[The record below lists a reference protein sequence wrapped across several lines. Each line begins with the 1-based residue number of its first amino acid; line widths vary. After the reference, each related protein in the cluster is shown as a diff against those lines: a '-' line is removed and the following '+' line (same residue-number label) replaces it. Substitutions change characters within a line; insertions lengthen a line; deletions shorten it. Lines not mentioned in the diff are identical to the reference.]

1 MTSRLVL
8 LTTLLAGVSAPA
20 FAQATAQPGDED
32 GASAT
37 TPETGIIITAQKIE
51 QRAQDVPITVSV
63 NTGERLRELGV
74 SELDE
79 LSNYVPGLNVQ
90 EQSANN
96 PGIVIRGITSDSGSA
111 QQAARV
117 TLYYNGVDISHS
129 RGSYQD
135 LYDVDRIEVIKGPQA
150 TLFGTASTVG
160 AISILS
166 ARPRAG
172 TSAELTAGYGNYDA
186 YLASGFVNLG
196 SDTLAVRI
204 AGAFKKRDGYVT
216 NLAPGQ
222 DDLNGQNQ
230 LGLRASLRWRPTDRL
245 TVDAIGTYDR
255 QRNPGTAFI
264 SRRFATPA
272 GPGDPFGVA
281 FLGGAPEDQSAAVLG
296 LGKLG
301 LRRHVYDANLTV
313 DYELTDDLTLTLV
326 NGYRDFD
333 SLEVFDADG
342 SAAPFLEFA
351 EDARGY
357 QINQETRFTYVS
369 DRARAAFGFN
379 YFHED
384 STQAVPFVTEEGVY
398 LQCAANLVPGLPCV
412 APDGSVPATRAT
424 AQLTRGAATTLPYN
438 SLFRNGGINDSYSLF
453 GDVTWI
459 PTEQLEL
466 TAGLR
471 ALIEQRR
478 STYFARQPNSV
489 ITRAPLLPVV
499 DTGGQTFAT
508 KRSFQAFLPRFN
520 ALFRFSPRVN
530 AFATVSKGRRSP
542 TVQLAAARTAAGPVS
557 SVQDIPEEVLWNY
570 EVGLKGQAGPASG
583 TIGVFYQTYDN
594 FQVSV
599 TENGRAVTRNAGT
612 ASNFGVELEA
622 QVRPAP
628 WFNVFGNFAYLDGG
642 IDDKPA
648 NGRFAGNQ
656 FRLQPRYQA
665 SGGVTLD
672 RDFGTVR
679 VFATPSITYRSRI
692 FFELP
697 NTPLISQGGVTLV
710 NLRAGVGFGERF
722 EVAGFARNLT
732 NKDYLLDAGNTGG
745 SFGDPTF
752 IPAEPR
758 FYGVQL
764 TARY

>member
-1 MTSRLVL
+1 MTGRLL

-20 FAQATAQPGDED
+20 FAQATAQPGDAAAA
-32 GASAT
+32 ASPSEA
-37 TPETGIIITAQKIE
+37 EIIVTAQKIE
-51 QRAQDVPITVSV
+51 QRALDVPITISV
-63 NTGERLRELGV
+63 NTGEKLRELGV

-117 TLYYNGVDISHS
+117 TLYYNGVDISRS

-160 AISILS
+160 AVSIIS

-172 TSAELTAGYGNYDA
+172 TSAEVTGGYGNYNA
-186 YLASGFVNLG
+186 YLASGFVNAG

-204 AGAFKKRDGYVT
+204 AGAFKKRDGYVR
-216 NLAPGQ
+216 NLAPNQ

-230 LGLRASLRWRPTDRL
+230 LGLRASVRWQPTDRL

-264 SRRFATPA
+264 SKKFATPA

-281 FLGGAPEDQSAAVLG
+281 FLGGAPADQSAAILG
-296 LGKLG
+296 LNKLG
-301 LRRHVYDANLTV
+301 LRRHVYDGNLTIAY
-313 DYELTDDLTLTLV
+313 DLRDDLTLTLV
-326 NGYRDFD
+326 NGYRRFD
-333 SLEVFDADG
+333 SNEVFDADG

-357 QINQETRFTYVS
+357 QINQETRFSYVR
-369 DRARAAFGFN
+369 DRARASFGFN

-398 LQCAANLVPGLPCV
+398 LQCAAGLVPGLPCV
-412 APDGSVPATRAT
+412 AADGSVSATRAT
-424 AQLTRGAATTLPYN
+424 ALLTRGAATVLPYN

-453 GDVTWI
+453 GDVTVI
-459 PTEQLEL
+459 PTERLEL

-489 ITRAPLLPVV
+489 ITRRPLLPVV
-499 DTGGQTFAT
+499 DTAGQTFET
-508 KRSFQAFLPRFN
+508 KRSYQAFLPRFN
-520 ALFRFSPRVN
+520 ALYRFTDRVN
-530 AFATVSKGRRSP
+530 GFATISKGRRSP
-542 TVQLAAARTAAGPVS
+542 TVQLGSASTAAGPIA
-557 SVQDIPEEVLWNY
+557 SVQDIPEEVLVNY
-570 EVGLKGQAGPASG
+570 EVGLKGSAGPASG

-599 TENGRAVTRNAGT
+599 TENGRAVTRNAGS

-622 QVRPAP
+622 QVRPVS
-628 WFNVFGNFAYLDGG
+628 WFNIFGNFAYLDGG
-642 IDDKPA
+642 IDNKA
-648 NGRFAGNQ
+648 VNGRFAGNR

-672 RDFGTVR
+672 RQIGSVR
-679 VFATPSITYRSRI
+679 VFATPSVTYRSRI
-692 FFELP
+692 FFEVPNLP
-697 NTPLISQGGVTLV
+697 NISQAGVTLV
-710 NLRAGVGFGERF
+710 NLRAGLGFGNRF

-732 NKDYLLDAGNTGG
+732 NKKYLLDAGNTGG
-745 SFGDPTF
+745 AFGDPTF

-764 TARY
+764 TAHY

>member
-1 MTSRLVL
+1 MTGRLL

-20 FAQATAQPGDED
+20 FAQATAQPGDAA
-32 GASAT
+32 GAAASPSEA
-37 TPETGIIITAQKIE
+37 EIIVTAQKIE
-51 QRAQDVPITVSV
+51 QRALDVPITISV
-63 NTGERLRELGV
+63 NTGEKLRELGV

-117 TLYYNGVDISHS
+117 TLYYNGVDISRS

-160 AISILS
+160 AVSIIS

-172 TSAELTAGYGNYDA
+172 TSAEVTGGYGNYNA
-186 YLASGFVNLG
+186 YLASGFVNAG

-204 AGAFKKRDGYVT
+204 AGAFKKRDGYVR
-216 NLAPGQ
+216 NLAPNQ

-230 LGLRASLRWRPTDRL
+230 LGLRASVRWQPTDRL

-264 SRRFATPA
+264 SKKFATPA

-281 FLGGAPEDQSAAVLG
+281 FLGGAPADQSAAILG
-296 LGKLG
+296 LNKLG
-301 LRRHVYDANLTV
+301 LRRHVYDGNLTIAY
-313 DYELTDDLTLTLV
+313 DLRDDLTLTLV
-326 NGYRDFD
+326 NGYRRFD
-333 SLEVFDADG
+333 SNEVFDADG

-357 QINQETRFTYVS
+357 QINQETRFSYVR
-369 DRARAAFGFN
+369 DRARASFGFN

-398 LQCAANLVPGLPCV
+398 LQCAAGLVPGLPCV
-412 APDGSVPATRAT
+412 AADGSVSATRAT
-424 AQLTRGAATTLPYN
+424 ALLTRGAATVLPYN

-453 GDVTWI
+453 GDVTVI
-459 PTEQLEL
+459 PTERLEL

-489 ITRAPLLPVV
+489 ITRRPLLPVV
-499 DTGGQTFAT
+499 DTAGQTFET
-508 KRSFQAFLPRFN
+508 KRSYQAFLPRFN
-520 ALFRFSPRVN
+520 ALYRFTDRVN
-530 AFATVSKGRRSP
+530 GFATISKGRRSP
-542 TVQLAAARTAAGPVS
+542 TVQLGSASTAAGPIA
-557 SVQDIPEEVLWNY
+557 SVQDIPEEVLVNY
-570 EVGLKGQAGPASG
+570 EVGLKGSAGPASG

-599 TENGRAVTRNAGT
+599 TENGRAVTRNAGS

-622 QVRPAP
+622 QVRPVS
-628 WFNVFGNFAYLDGG
+628 WFNIFGNFAYLDGG
-642 IDDKPA
+642 IDNKA
-648 NGRFAGNQ
+648 VNGRFAGNR

-672 RDFGTVR
+672 RQIGSVR
-679 VFATPSITYRSRI
+679 VFATPSVTYRSRI
-692 FFELP
+692 FFEVPNLP
-697 NTPLISQGGVTLV
+697 NISQAGVTLV
-710 NLRAGVGFGERF
+710 NLRAGLGFGNRF

-732 NKDYLLDAGNTGG
+732 NKKYLLDAGNTGG
-745 SFGDPTF
+745 AFGDPTF

-764 TARY
+764 TAHY